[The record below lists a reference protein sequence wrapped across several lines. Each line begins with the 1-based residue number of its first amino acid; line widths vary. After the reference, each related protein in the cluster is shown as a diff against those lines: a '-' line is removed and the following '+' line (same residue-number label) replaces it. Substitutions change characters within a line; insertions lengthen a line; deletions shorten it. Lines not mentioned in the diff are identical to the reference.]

1 MKNFKPVKNHDD
13 DFQKFTPSKYPESYV
28 HLVKNRVCFVSE
40 VFTKTL
46 ASELSA
52 FLLYY
57 DHLDNTEDITIYIHS
72 PGGDASG
79 LAQIYDVIQM
89 IKSPVKTVCLGKA
102 YSAGAV
108 LLASGTKGKRFIMKN
123 AHVMIHGIQ
132 CAFPIS
138 GTDLS
143 NSKNYYSFLEENN
156 DGIMKILAKHSGH
169 SLEKVKEDCTKDVWL
184 DAKQAVEYGL
194 VDHII

>member
-1 MKNFKPVKNHDD
+1 MKNHDHEEMIHMSN
-13 DFQKFTPSKYPESYV
+13 SKYTESYV
-28 HLVKNRVCFVSE
+28 HLADSRSCFVSE
-40 VFTKTL
+40 IFTKKL
-46 ASELSA
+46 ASELTA
-52 FLLYY
+52 FLMYY
-57 DHLDNTEDITIYIHS
+57 DNLDNTEDITIYIHS

-108 LLASGTKGKRFIMKN
+108 LLAAGTKGKRFIMKN

-138 GTDLS
+138 GTDLT
-143 NSKNYYSFLEENN
+143 NSKNYYSFLKENN
-156 DGIMKILAKHSGH
+156 DGIMKILADHTGH
-169 SLEKVKEDCTKDVWL
+169 TLEKVKQDCTQDVWL
-184 DAKQAVEYGL
+184 DAKQALAYGL